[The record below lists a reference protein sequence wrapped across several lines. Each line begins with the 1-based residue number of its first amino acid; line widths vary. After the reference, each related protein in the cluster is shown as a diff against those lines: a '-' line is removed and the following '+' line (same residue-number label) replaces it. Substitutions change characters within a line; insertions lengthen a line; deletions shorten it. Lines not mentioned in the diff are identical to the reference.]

1 MRTLVDANVFL
12 YLMIMAGLVGVLAKV
27 MSHMALKGLTRA
39 AGNMG
44 KSNHRLMKLIR
55 AKYEHS
61 CMAHDT
67 VDNTHAFVDKYL
79 YEYRFL
85 GLKLHT
91 WRQLEKEAVWAAA
104 VLTLTAGV
112 LEYHYHDVS
121 ETLFR
126 YVMGGVAETVFL
138 GALYQVTD
146 EVYRLRMIRMY
157 MIDYLENTLAHKYRR
172 SRPGEREDLNIISTV
187 APSAGEGKREAPETE
202 GQTQSS
208 TAFLYEDPAMGQ
220 NVKPMSALQG
230 GQADAPSR
238 GITHQ
243 EEMAEQEP
251 SLRAESIRHILEEFL
266 A

>member
-1 MRTLVDANVFL
+1 
-12 YLMIMAGLVGVLAKV
+12 
-27 MSHMALKGLTRA
+27 
-39 AGNMG
+39 
-44 KSNHRLMKLIR
+44 
-55 AKYEHS
+55 
-61 CMAHDT
+61 
-67 VDNTHAFVDKYL
+67 
-79 YEYRFL
+79 
-85 GLKLHT
+85 
-91 WRQLEKEAVWAAA
+91 
-104 VLTLTAGV
+104 
-112 LEYHYHDVS
+112 
-121 ETLFR
+121 
-126 YVMGGVAETVFL
+126 
-138 GALYQVTD
+138 
-146 EVYRLRMIRMY
+146 MY

-172 SRPGEREDLNIISTV
+172 SRPGEREDLNIISPV

-238 GITHQ
+238 GITPQ